1 MKVLLVVCNFNQN
14 SFNHAVAN
22 VIKEKFLEM
31 GDEIIYHDLYED
43 NFNPILSKDEYEE
56 TDINN
61 IKDHYI
67 IKCCNELQEADKI
80 IIVHPNWWGQPPA
93 LLKGWI
99 DRVFR
104 RGIAY
109 RYTPEGKAIGLLK
122 AESAYIINTS
132 NTPEEVEKEMYGDPL
147 ENLWATC
154 IFNMCGVTNVHRMPI
169 RSIVKS
175 DNSLRK
181 KWLVDVKDFIT
192 Q

>member
-14 SFNHAVAN
+14 SFNHAIAK
-22 VIKEKFLEM
+22 VIKEKSLEM

-132 NTPEEVEKEMYGDPL
+132 NTPEEVEKEIYGDPL